1 MSERF
6 FCPCPRGLESLLAD
20 ELVGLGA
27 SSVDAG
33 QGGVAWQGDWLL
45 ALRVNLESRIATRV
59 LWLVSQG
66 RYRGEEDIYRLA
78 YGATWAKWF
87 TSEETLRVNVTAQKS
102 PLKSLDFVTLRI
114 KDAICDHF
122 RTVTGQR
129 PSIDTARPD
138 VRVHAFLTRDG
149 VSLYLDTSG
158 EPLYKRGFKRA
169 RVEAPLKENLAAGIL
184 GLAGWQPGEA
194 LADPMCGSGT
204 FLLEAAQ
211 IALDIA
217 PGLGRRFAFERL
229 RNFDRGDWGR
239 LVREAQARRRPP
251 AKLPIFGSDIV
262 ADQIERSRQNLAA
275 AGLDE
280 CVTLARGD
288 VLDLEA
294 PAAGGVMVTNPPYG
308 VRLGEA
314 EALAEFYPKLAD
326 ALKRRWTGWRCYILS
341 GDMNLPKA
349 MRLKASRR
357 TPLFNGALEC
367 RLFEYVMV
375 AGSMRDKPKADQ
387 V

>member
-1 MSERF
+1 MADRF
-6 FCPCPRGLESLLAD
+6 FSPCPRGLEAMLAD
-20 ELVGLGA
+20 ELAGLGA
-27 SSVDAG
+27 SGVSAG
-33 QGGVAWQGDWLL
+33 QGGVAWAGDWLL
-45 ALRVNLESRIATRV
+45 AQRANLESRIATRV
-59 LWLVSQG
+59 LWQVAEG
-66 RYRGEEDIYRLA
+66 RYRSEEDIYRLA
-78 YGATWAKWF
+78 YGVTWAKWF
-87 TSEETLRVNVTAQKS
+87 TSDETLRVNVTAQKS
-102 PLKSLDFVTLRI
+102 PLKSLEFTTLRI

-122 RTVTGQR
+122 RTVTGHR
-129 PSIDTARPD
+129 PDIDTKQPD

-184 GLAGWQPGEA
+184 GLSGWRPGEA

-211 IALDIA
+211 IALDVA

-229 RNFDRGDWGR
+229 RNFDRGEWGR
-239 LVREAQARRRPP
+239 VVREVQARRRP
-251 AKLPIFGSDIV
+251 ATKLPLFGADI
-262 ADQIERSRQNLAA
+262 AEDQLVRTRQNLDA
-275 AGLDE
+275 AGFGD
-280 CVTLARGD
+280 CVTLTRSD
-288 VLDLEA
+288 VLDLAA
-294 PAAGGVMVTNPPYG
+294 PAESGVMVTNPPYG

-326 ALKRRWTGWRCYILS
+326 ALKRHWAGWRCYILS

-349 MRLKASRR
+349 MRLKASKR
-357 TPLFNGALEC
+357 TPLFNGALDC

-375 AGSMRDKPKADQ
+375 SGGMRDKPK
-387 V
+387 VEN

>member
-6 FCPCPRGLESLLAD
+6 FCPCPRGLELLLAD
-20 ELVGLGA
+20 ELARLGA

-33 QGGVAWQGDWLL
+33 QGGVAWRGDWLL

-122 RTVTGQR
+122 RTVAGQR

-229 RNFDRGDWGR
+229 KNFDRGDWGR

-288 VLDLEA
+288 VLDLES
-294 PAAGGVMVTNPPYG
+294 PAAGGVLVTNPPYG

>member
-122 RTVTGQR
+122 RTVAGQR

>member
-6 FCPCPRGLESLLAD
+6 FSPCPRGLEGLVAD
-20 ELVGLGA
+20 ELTALGA
-27 SSVDAG
+27 SAVEAG
-33 QGGVAWQGDWLL
+33 QGGVAWQGDWPL
-45 ALRVNLESRIATRV
+45 AQRANLESRLATRV
-59 LWLVSQG
+59 LWQVAEG

-78 YGATWAKWF
+78 YGVTWAKWF
-87 TSEETLRVNVTAQKS
+87 TADETLRVYVTSQKS
-102 PLKSLDFVTLRI
+102 PLKSLEFVTLRV
-114 KDAICDHF
+114 KDAVCDHF
-122 RTVTGQR
+122 RTVTGKR
-129 PSIDTARPD
+129 PSIDTREPD

-184 GLAGWQPGEA
+184 GLSGWRPGEP

-211 IALDIA
+211 IALDVA

-229 RNFDRGDWGR
+229 RTFDRGAWGQV
-239 LVREAQARRRPP
+239 VRDAQARRRR
-251 AKLPIFGSDIV
+251 ATSLPLFGADIV
-262 ADQIERSRQNLAA
+262 EDQLVRTRQNLDA
-275 AGLDE
+275 AGVGE
-280 CVTLARGD
+280 CVTLTQSD
-288 VLDLEA
+288 VLDLKA
-294 PAAGGVMVTNPPYG
+294 PAEGGVMVTNPPYG

-314 EALAEFYPKLAD
+314 EELAAFYPKLAD
-326 ALKRRWTGWRCYILS
+326 ALKRNWSGWRCYILS

-349 MRLKASRR
+349 MRLKASKR
-357 TPLFNGALEC
+357 TPLFNGALDC

-375 AGSMRDKPKADQ
+375 SGGMRDKAKVDG
-387 V
+387 